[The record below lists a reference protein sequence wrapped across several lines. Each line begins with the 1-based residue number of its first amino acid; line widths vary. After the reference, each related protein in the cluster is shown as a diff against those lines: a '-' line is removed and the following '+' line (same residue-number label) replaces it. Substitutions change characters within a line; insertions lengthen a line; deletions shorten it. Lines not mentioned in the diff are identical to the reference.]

1 MIWLPPR
8 TFTHPLKRAGKVT
21 TWHSGDN
28 ILKERSDRKLRFQ
41 LKGKKLQGEYE
52 LVFMKEERT
61 DSNSHS
67 SNED

>member
-1 MIWLPPR
+1 MIWLLPC

-21 TWHSGDN
+21 TWHSA
-28 ILKERSDRKLRFQ
+28 LKERSDRKLRFQ